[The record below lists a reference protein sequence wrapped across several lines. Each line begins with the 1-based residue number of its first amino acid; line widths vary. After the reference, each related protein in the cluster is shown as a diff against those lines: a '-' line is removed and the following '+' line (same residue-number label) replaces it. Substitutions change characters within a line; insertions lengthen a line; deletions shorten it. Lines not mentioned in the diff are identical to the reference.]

1 MLGKCPSHTSCST
14 YWGSNQ
20 IPFSIDWTPNTASP
34 LLLRLARF
42 AVTSAGVATQWAKAV
57 HAGHQMSGTA
67 QWHGMKTGLSGCTRD
82 NATQHRGKVQS
93 CNKSP
98 SGGAQRLQALGCH
111 ATQSVLCP
119 KCCCCSS
126 PGGAEQPHA
135 MPALDPNPAA
145 GYPSPQS
152 TEFLRQALR
161 HTQGHASSNAK
172 LHVAALRAC
181 FKSVEH
187 VPYCSNNQEVT
198 LNAEWF
204 PCT

>member
-1 MLGKCPSHTSCST
+1 MSKSCPCRPPDVWNST
-14 YWGSNQ
+14 
-20 IPFSIDWTPNTASP
+20 
-34 LLLRLARF
+34 
-42 AVTSAGVATQWAKAV
+42 VTWDENRSEWMHKGQ
-57 HAGHQMSGTA
+57 
-67 QWHGMKTGLSGCTRD
+67 R
-82 NATQHRGKVQS
+82 TQHTGKVQS

-111 ATQSVLCP
+111 AMQSVLCP